1 VIKNFTFI
9 QKDKKKVL
17 KMSDMKMSATATEH
31 VLDMDVFKHLET
43 EKLPQVYIYIYRHY
57 SINNIY

>member
-1 VIKNFTFI
+1 
-9 QKDKKKVL
+9 
-17 KMSDMKMSATATEH
+17 MSDMKMSATATEH